1 MVPRTFPHRAIN
13 FAVEVTLV
21 VALLGELGAV
31 VSDVFVRTFLHTS
44 FLWADEIS
52 KLALSVLTFI
62 GGAYAY
68 QRREHAF
75 VRALINN
82 LSPRAM
88 NACLVTSDVFVIVIA
103 AVAGVASLPFVQIGW
118 SQVTPVLNMPL
129 AWTVIPLTASMIL
142 VIGYAAEHLWRTN
155 RLTSLVILPIVV
167 VFFAITAA
175 FRDSWLP
182 LFSGDTAIIVSVI
195 LFLIAV
201 LLGLP
206 VGFGLLLSTASYLWL
221 SDSAPMVALPQNM
234 LSGTSNFVL
243 LALPFFV
250 LAGLIMER
258 GGISFRLVHFV
269 HALVGHLRSG
279 LLQVMVLSMY
289 LVSGLSG
296 SKSADVAAV
305 GTVMRGMLKREHY
318 SASEGTAVLSAS
330 AAMGECIPPS
340 IAMLVLGSITKLSMI
355 ALFLAGLIPAAV
367 VAVCLAVLIY
377 VRAVLAKT
385 PRSSRAT
392 LPAILSAGLHAILPL
407 LMPVLLFVGILSGIA
422 TPTEISAL
430 AVVYGLGLSIFVY
443 REMGIQQIAAAIID
457 GAALAGMVLFIL
469 AAAQGFS
476 WALTEAY
483 VPQRLVHLLNQV
495 NNSVVIFMLASIIL
509 LIVAGSLL
517 EGFPALN
524 VLAPLL
530 LPVAAQIGVSE
541 LHYGIVLL
549 IAVGIGAFIP
559 PAGVGFY
566 ICCAIMHTRIEEASL
581 AMVPYLIC
589 LVVGLLIV
597 AFIPWFTLVLPYAFG
612 QSG

>member
-1 MVPRTFPHRAIN
+1 YASDTSPHQTMVPRTFPHRAIN

-258 GGISFRLVHFV
+258 VGISFRLVHFV

-279 LLQVMVLSMY
+279 LLQVMVPSMY

-296 SKSADVAAV
+296 S
-305 GTVMRGMLKREHY
+305 
-318 SASEGTAVLSAS
+318 
-330 AAMGECIPPS
+330 
-340 IAMLVLGSITKLSMI
+340 
-355 ALFLAGLIPAAV
+355 
-367 VAVCLAVLIY
+367 
-377 VRAVLAKT
+377 
-385 PRSSRAT
+385 
-392 LPAILSAGLHAILPL
+392 
-407 LMPVLLFVGILSGIA
+407 
-422 TPTEISAL
+422 
-430 AVVYGLGLSIFVY
+430 
-443 REMGIQQIAAAIID
+443 
-457 GAALAGMVLFIL
+457 
-469 AAAQGFS
+469 
-476 WALTEAY
+476 
-483 VPQRLVHLLNQV
+483 
-495 NNSVVIFMLASIIL
+495 
-509 LIVAGSLL
+509 
-517 EGFPALN
+517 
-524 VLAPLL
+524 
-530 LPVAAQIGVSE
+530 
-541 LHYGIVLL
+541 
-549 IAVGIGAFIP
+549 
-559 PAGVGFY
+559 
-566 ICCAIMHTRIEEASL
+566 
-581 AMVPYLIC
+581 
-589 LVVGLLIV
+589 
-597 AFIPWFTLVLPYAFG
+597 
-612 QSG
+612 

>member
-1 MVPRTFPHRAIN
+1 
-13 FAVEVTLV
+13 
-21 VALLGELGAV
+21 
-31 VSDVFVRTFLHTS
+31 
-44 FLWADEIS
+44 
-52 KLALSVLTFI
+52 
-62 GGAYAY
+62 
-68 QRREHAF
+68 
-75 VRALINN
+75 
-82 LSPRAM
+82 
-88 NACLVTSDVFVIVIA
+88 
-103 AVAGVASLPFVQIGW
+103 
-118 SQVTPVLNMPL
+118 
-129 AWTVIPLTASMIL
+129 
-142 VIGYAAEHLWRTN
+142 
-155 RLTSLVILPIVV
+155 
-167 VFFAITAA
+167 
-175 FRDSWLP
+175 
-182 LFSGDTAIIVSVI
+182 
-195 LFLIAV
+195 
-201 LLGLP
+201 
-206 VGFGLLLSTASYLWL
+206 
-221 SDSAPMVALPQNM
+221 
-234 LSGTSNFVL
+234 
-243 LALPFFV
+243 PFFV